1 MDAKDI
7 LNPLALI
14 NEETNIAKFTQSAL
28 GYAQPMVLPFRNI
41 VVVTG
46 KSVNG
51 RNLTTDKI
59 NVLDKAADK
68 GTDPVVEA
76 KSRQALSMLGETFF
90 QCPVAFNIAG
100 GMWTLPIDPLISV
113 SNKNVIK
120 RRYVSKSK
128 MRGSIKECWSQDDCE
143 VTIAGVII
151 GADGGDCADKVSKL
165 REICE
170 KAEAVEIVCEYL
182 NTTFGISRIA
192 VESCDFPFTKGM
204 ENQSFTIKAYSDDG
218 YELLEEV

>member
-1 MDAKDI
+1 M
-7 LNPLALI
+7 
-14 NEETNIAKFTQSAL
+14 
-28 GYAQPMVLPFRNI
+28 MLPFRNI

-46 KSVNG
+46 K
-51 RNLTTDKI
+51 T
-59 NVLDKAADK
+59 ADTS
-68 GTDPVVEA
+68 TDPVMEA

-90 QCPVAFNIAG
+90 QCPVSFNTDG
-100 GMWTLPIDPLISV
+100 GQWTLPIDPLISV
-113 SNKNVIK
+113 SSKNIIK

-151 GADGGDCADKVSKL
+151 GTDAADCADKVSKL

>member
-46 KSVNG
+46 KTAN
-51 RNLTTDKI
+51 I
-59 NVLDKAADK
+59 

-76 KSRQALSMLGETFF
+76 KSRHALSMLGETFF
-90 QCPVAFNIAG
+90 QCPVSFNTDG
-100 GMWTLPIDPLISV
+100 GQWTLPIDPLISV

-151 GADGGDCADKVSKL
+151 GADAADCADKVTKL
-165 REICE
+165 RGICE

-182 NTTFGISRIA
+182 NATFGISRIA
-192 VESCDFPFTKGM
+192 VESCDFPFTKGV
-204 ENQSFTIKAYSDDG
+204 ENQSFTIKAFSDDG

>member
-1 MDAKDI
+1 MDTRDI
-7 LNPLALI
+7 LNPLAFV

-46 KSVNG
+46 K
-51 RNLTTDKI
+51 T
-59 NVLDKAADK
+59 ADT

-76 KSRQALSMLGETFF
+76 KSRQALTMLGETFF
-90 QCPVAFNIAG
+90 QCPVSFNTDG
-100 GMWTLPIDPLISV
+100 GQWTLPIDPLISV

-151 GADGGDCADKVSKL
+151 GTDAADCAEKVSKL
-165 REICE
+165 RGICE

-182 NTTFGISRIA
+182 NETFGISRIA
-192 VESCDFPFTKGM
+192 VESCEFPFTKGV

>member
-1 MDAKDI
+1 MEQTVKDI
-7 LNPLALI
+7 LNPLAFI
-14 NEETNIAKFTQSAL
+14 NEKTNIAKVTQSAL
-28 GYAQPMVLPFRNI
+28 GYAQPMMLPFRDI

-46 KSVNG
+46 K
-51 RNLTTDKI
+51 T
-59 NVLDKAADK
+59 ADK
-68 GTDPVVEA
+68 GTDPAVEA
-76 KSRQALSMLGETFF
+76 KSREALTMLGETFF
-90 QCPVAFNIAG
+90 QCPVSFNTDG
-100 GMWTLPIDPLISV
+100 GLWTLPVDPLISV

-151 GADGGDCADKVSKL
+151 AEDASELSDKVAKL
-165 REICE
+165 RAICE

-182 NTTFGISRIA
+182 NSTFGIDRIA
-192 VESCDFPFTKGM
+192 IEGCDFPFTKGT
-204 ENQSFTIKAYSDDG
+204 ESQSFTIKAYSDDG

>member
-1 MDAKDI
+1 MEAKDI
-7 LNPLALI
+7 LHPLSFI
-14 NEETNIAKFTQSAL
+14 NEETNIAKITQNAL

-46 KSVNG
+46 K
-51 RNLTTDKI
+51 
-59 NVLDKAADK
+59 AADI
-68 GTDPVVEA
+68 GTNPVVEA

-90 QCPVAFNIAG
+90 QCPVSFNIDG
-100 GMWTLPIDPLISV
+100 GQWTLPIDPLISV
-113 SNKNVIK
+113 SSKNVIK

-151 GADGGDCADKVSKL
+151 GTDATDCSDKVSKL

-182 NTTFGISRIA
+182 NSTFGISRIA

-204 ENQSFTIKAYSDDG
+204 DSQSFTIKAFSDEG

>member
-1 MDAKDI
+1 MDTRDI

-46 KSVNG
+46 PDKG
-51 RNLTTDKI
+51 RNLTTDSI
-59 NVLDKAADK
+59 SVLDKAADK

-76 KSRQALSMLGETFF
+76 KSRHALSMLGETFF
-90 QCPVAFNIAG
+90 QCPVSFNIAG

-120 RRYVSKSK
+120 RRYVSKSG

-151 GADGGDCADKVSKL
+151 GTDGGDCADKVSKL